1 METRG
6 PVVGKDLQKQKE
18 MNKWWSENLFE
29 VYYLNMKYIER
40 YGENA
45 YLNKMMSGRS
55 KFASYRRI
63 SMLFWCGLVQNE
75 EIKSYCFVLTIQ
87 A

>member
-55 KFASYRRI
+55 KFASYGRI